1 MFSCRKEELSK
12 VPDKD
17 AMIENRSNDCISE
30 SAQQE
35 FCLGSFFQPRT
46 ITLNNVPGYPS
57 SCTFKISF
65 EYKWCE
71 VNPGIFDEVQVLMR
85 NFDIVEI
92 DCPQYDQEVDDLINN
107 PCNLCPT
114 VEEYLLGLDEKLISL
129 ASLDIMNLLKQTH
142 NFNFDCPS
150 GSNLTPFVF
159 SYFQYSCHS
168 YCLRRL
174 TKTRGGMWL
183 KPIRYE
189 CNGTVC
195 CQVSHSMCIDP
206 ISGDMIIEINKT
218 SSSQGEEYVC
228 VKPIISNQICF
239 YQTDCIHSCE
249 N

>member
-1 MFSCRKEELSK
+1 
-12 VPDKD
+12 
-17 AMIENRSNDCISE
+17 MIENRSNDCISE

-195 CQVSHSMCIDP
+195 CQVSHSMCIDS

>member
-1 MFSCRKEELSK
+1 
-12 VPDKD
+12 
-17 AMIENRSNDCISE
+17 MIENRSSDCISE

-35 FCLGSFFQPRT
+35 FCPGSFFQPRT

-57 SCTFKISF
+57 SCTFKVSF
-65 EYKWCE
+65 EYKWCDL
-71 VNPGIFDEVQVLMR
+71 GLGTYDEVQVLMK

-114 VEEYLLGLDEKLISL
+114 VEEYLLVLEEKLISL
-129 ASLDIMNLLKQTH
+129 ASIDIMNLLKLNFGY
-142 NFNFDCPS
+142 NFNCPS
-150 GSNLTPFVF
+150 GANWTPFIF
-159 SYFQYSCHS
+159 KYFQYSCHS

-174 TKTRGGMWL
+174 TKTRGGIWL

-206 ISGDMIIEINKT
+206 ITGDVITEIQKNQDT
-218 SSSQGEEYVC
+218 QNGQYEC
-228 VKPIISNQICF
+228 LKPIISNQICF
-239 YQTDCIHSCE
+239 YQTECIHACE